1 MDLHGESGFIRG
13 KWNHPL
19 DFHHLSWAAHP
30 QGWWGGGGWGSAGVR
45 EPEAAPSE
53 EPTRL
58 GGFLTTYFA
67 IHISLPTPSKPAG
80 LCLLAR
86 GACQGPFLRCRGRM
100 LELIKIRVGA
110 ESCLKPA
117 PARGG
122 GGERGTCEA
131 LGDDDNPLWYP
142 HAPSHAAAR
151 FAAATAAHP
160 CAAAPAGTAAQ
171 SCPVWLTQH
180 IIQGHN
186 KKKIKDINEAFK
198 VLGLLMVFSNGVSV
212 HPSSQ

>member
-122 GGERGTCEA
+122 GGNGGRARLWATMTTRFGTRTLLPTLLPA
-131 LGDDDNPLWYP
+131 LLPPRLLIP
-142 HAPSHAAAR
+142 APQPRPGRQPS
-151 FAAATAAHP
+151 
-160 CAAAPAGTAAQ
+160 PAQFGSLNTSSRA
-171 SCPVWLTQH
+171 
-180 IIQGHN
+180 II
-186 KKKIKDINEAFK
+186 KKK
-198 VLGLLMVFSNGVSV
+198 
-212 HPSSQ
+212 